1 MPILIKTAGW
11 LGSFLAILAL
21 IIALLKQVIGF
32 IGFLTMVIKIGI
44 VLLFVLLFLGVAL
57 LAYKAWQSSKKDNG

>member
-1 MPILIKTAGW
+1 MSFLVKTAGW
-11 LGSFLAILAL
+11 LGSVLAILAL

-44 VLLFVLLFLGVAL
+44 VLLFILLFVGVAAL
-57 LAYKAWQSSKKDNG
+57 VFKAWQSGQRRKE